1 MSEKDNK
8 KSCMGGCL
16 RIVGGSI
23 GLLVLMVVLITGAYV
38 LLRGAGAYLIYADDL
53 EPTNVIVVL
62 SGGTDS
68 RMNEAL
74 SLYKEDYSNIIVLT
88 ETGEQTEGYEH
99 LNSFDM
105 RVQLMNNGV
114 PSGNIMITELTVNT
128 TVDEAVAIRDLMQN
142 RQYRSAIVVT
152 DPYHTRRSKLIFN
165 QVFDGTD
172 ITIRIHPV
180 RSSWYNSRT
189 WFTSVEG
196 WQFTL
201 LEYAKL
207 ISMKLGI
214 AE

>member
-1 MSEKDNK
+1 MSEIENK
-8 KSCMGGCL
+8 KSCTGGCL
-16 RIVGGSI
+16 RVVGGGI
-23 GLLVLMVVLITGAYV
+23 GLLFLIIVLIASAYV

-53 EPTNVIVVL
+53 EPADVIVIL

-74 SLYKEDYSNIIVLT
+74 SLYKEDYAKIIILT
-88 ETGEQTEGYEH
+88 ETGEQTEGYEY

-105 RVQLMNNGV
+105 RIQLMNNGV
-114 PSGNIMITELTVNT
+114 PSGNILITDLTVNT

-189 WFTSVEG
+189 WFTSVKG

-207 ISMKLGI
+207 ISMKFGI